1 MVFPLRLKNKQN
13 LTPEQRYLR
22 PHISRV
28 NELPNWDAP
37 NWHAAPACRLINR
50 HNISTASLV
59 VVFVFLHLLNQ
70 NAQEK
75 NRKQKRKTILKVA
88 ERCKRDAPGYIPHQR
103 DCEKKKPGTICGPV
117 DPGKVSAFH
126 CQSLCASASVNC
138 LTDAQIRQTHPP
150 PFFQVNE
157 PVREQCWAYLKA
169 HKHRKRETNPTV
181 LSLPLHREFQVL
193 AGSEK
198 FAHLAQTE
206 CGTIQRKILWF
217 GFQKHPTRAQKK
229 AQGEPGTQGVENVSS
244 LRPPQLLH
252 CLRCVHHTRK
262 KACPL
267 EKDN

>member
-1 MVFPLRLKNKQN
+1 MVSPLGLKNKQN

-28 NELPNWDAP
+28 NELPNWGAP

-50 HNISTASLV
+50 HNISSASC
-59 VVFVFLHLLNQ
+59 FFFLFCWTRMRKKRTENK
-70 NAQEK
+70 NAKQFLSWQRGANEVPRLHTTPERPREK
-75 NRKQKRKTILKVA
+75 
-88 ERCKRDAPGYIPHQR
+88 H
-103 DCEKKKPGTICGPV
+103 GTICGPV

-126 CQSLCASASVNC
+126 CQSLCASAIASVNC

-157 PVREQCWAYLKA
+157 PVREQCSAYLKA

-181 LSLPLHREFQVL
+181 LPSRLHREFQVL
-193 AGSEK
+193 SGSEK

-217 GFQKHPTRAQKK
+217 GFQKHPTRRAEEGAGGQGPGGRKCVLPSPTSASTLFALRSPHAQK
-229 AQGEPGTQGVENVSS
+229 SM
-244 LRPPQLLH
+244 
-252 CLRCVHHTRK
+252 
-262 KACPL
+262 PL
-267 EKDN
+267 GKG